1 MRTGERLPFMAEDSN
16 PEPPPLARRV
26 KSRQRTLLRGIVV
39 YADGRHT
46 VDCTIRDLSED
57 GARLLLKSRQTIPSR
72 FHLINF
78 RSHTLHE
85 AELVRVKG
93 EELGVKLLSTLDLRA
108 ASDPALAQIKR
119 IYMARL
125 AV

>member
-1 MRTGERLPFMAEDSN
+1 MADDMM

-26 KSRQRTLLRGIVV
+26 KPRQRTLLRGIII
-39 YADGRHT
+39 YADGIHT
-46 VDCTIRDLSED
+46 IDCTIRDLSED
-57 GARLLLKSRQTIPSR
+57 GARLVLKSQQTIPSR

-93 EELGVKLLSTLDLRA
+93 VEMGVRLLSTLDLRA
-108 ASDPALAQIKR
+108 ASDPALAQFKR
-119 IYMARL
+119 IYTARL